1 MRSSSVNRP
10 VAAAGRAR
18 TRAIEKALSAG
29 GDTPDMIV
37 AGSASQSLAVAL
49 SAATGRDLAAVSFEA
64 FPDGEWK
71 VNVGGSDADGGGGD
85 ADSPPELAGEEVVVV
100 ASTVSDRAHVELLQL
115 QDAVRE
121 AGASGVTTVIP
132 YMGYA
137 RQNEAFLSG
146 DPVSARAVARAI
158 STGTDRVVTVNPH
171 EETVR
176 DFFDVPATS
185 VDAAPRL
192 AEPLPDFDE
201 PLFLAPDE
209 GAVGLAETVRD
220 AYGAGE
226 IDYFEKHRSYDTG
239 DVAVEPAGTE
249 PAGRSVVLV
258 DDIVAT
264 GSTMAAAIDQL
275 HEQRVAGVYVT
286 CLHPMFAANARS
298 KLAAAGVD
306 GVWGTDT
313 VERPTSAVSV
323 APAIADY
330 F

>member
-49 SAATGRDLAAVSFEA
+49 SAATRRDLAAVSFEA

-71 VNVGGSDADGGGGD
+71 VHVGGTDADGGGGD
-85 ADSPPELAGEEVVVV
+85 ADSTPELAGEEVVVV

-171 EETVR
+171 EETIR

-192 AEPLPDFDE
+192 AEPLDDLAD
-201 PLFLAPDE
+201 PLFLSPDAGAIDLAPS
-209 GAVGLAETVRD
+209 VRD
-220 AYGAGE
+220 AYGVGE
-226 IDYFEKHRSYDTG
+226 TDHFKKTRHSGEE
-239 DVAVEPAGTE
+239 VAIEPNEAPVE
-249 PAGRSVVLV
+249 GRDVVLV

-264 GSTMAAAIDQL
+264 GSTMSESIAVL
-275 HEQRVAGVYVT
+275 HDREVESVTVT
-286 CLHPMFAANARS
+286 CVHPLLARNARL
-298 KLAAAGVD
+298 KLARAGVD
-306 GVWGTDT
+306 RIFGTDT
-313 VERPTSAVSV
+313 VERPESVVSA
-323 APAIADY
+323 APVIADAL
-330 F
+330 